1 MTCEKYEIEI
11 NNLKKFYELYCK
23 DKHENQ
29 VNKTLNLTYKE
40 KSFSL
45 ELYLCEECQT
55 AVNYSLKKLDS
66 CPHDIKPSCRK
77 CPHPCYEKPEWK
89 NIAKVMK
96 YSAIKLSLGKVKSRI
111 LKVFN

>member
-29 VNKTLNLTYKE
+29 INETLNLSYKE

-45 ELYLCEECQT
+45 ALCLCKDCQT
-55 AVNYSLKKLDS
+55 AVNYSLTKLDS
-66 CPHDIKPSCRK
+66 CPHEIKPSCRK